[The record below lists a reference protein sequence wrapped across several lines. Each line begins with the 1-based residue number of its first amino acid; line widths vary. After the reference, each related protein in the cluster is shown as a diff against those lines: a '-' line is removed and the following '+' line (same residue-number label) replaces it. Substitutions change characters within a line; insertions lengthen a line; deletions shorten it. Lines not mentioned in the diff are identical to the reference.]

1 MVFLLCFGMLLQT
14 VHALYATT
22 DPWPM
27 WRHDLVHSGLATSTA
42 PNSNKTLWQS
52 KNFYPSC
59 MPIVVDGKVIVTGTG
74 NYIYALDETTG
85 VELWKSSIALSGSPR
100 GNIAYADGRLYIGTS
115 TGYVYG
121 FNATNGV
128 KIWEKQFTGDQIR
141 TSPVPYKGKVYV
153 GTNNG
158 YIYALNATNGLA
170 IPGWYYSTG
179 SPIYSSPA
187 VYNDI
192 LYFGCDD
199 NKVHA
204 INVSSDAGPTVLWRY
219 TTGGYVRSSPCVGD
233 GKVFIGTS
241 STDHAILA
249 LNATTAQPAGELIW
263 KYVLA
268 TQYDITTTPAFAD
281 GTVYFAIGQKA
292 YALNA
297 SVLPGTY
304 NEGSIAIEKWAVTV
318 GGYPTSPTVS
328 DGKVFLS
335 NGYETL
341 ICLDAAT
348 GITSWTYKFTTYD
361 SEEAVIADG
370 RLFVTQY
377 FGVYCFGQS
386 YPALTYYYT
395 VTPVGVPFVIKLVET
410 NATPSKTIGIDQL
423 TTQKKIN
430 FTITGIEN
438 SYSTLNI
445 TIPNDML
452 GGPYTVKIDGA
463 LVGHTPYDNGTH
475 TSLYFTY
482 YHTDKNPHSV
492 EITGTTAI
500 PEFPPTLTGAILI
513 FTTLATTAFATKN
526 IKHWRKEN
534 TRSSP

>member
-1 MVFLLCFGMLLQT
+1 
-14 VHALYATT
+14 
-22 DPWPM
+22 
-27 WRHDLVHSGLATSTA
+27 
-42 PNSNKTLWQS
+42 
-52 KNFYPSC
+52 

-85 VELWKSSIALSGSPR
+85 VELWKSSTALSGSPR

-121 FNATNGV
+121 FNATNGI
-128 KIWEKQFTGDQIR
+128 KIWEKQFTGDQIT
-141 TSPVPYKGKVYV
+141 TSPIAYGGKVYV
-153 GTNNG
+153 GTYNG
-158 YIYALNATNGLA
+158 YIYALNAETGLA

-179 SPIYSSPA
+179 SHIYSSPA
-187 VYNDI
+187 VYNDV

-199 NKVHA
+199 DKVHA
-204 INVSSDAGPTVLWRY
+204 INISSDIGPSVLWKY
-219 TTGGYVRSSPCVGD
+219 TTGGDVRSSPCIGD

-249 LNATTAQPAGELIW
+249 LNATTTQPSGELIW

-268 TQYDITTTPAFAD
+268 TSYGIDTTPAFVD

-297 SVLPGTY
+297 TVLPGTY
-304 NEGSIAIEKWAVTV
+304 NEGSIEIEKWAVTV
-318 GGYPTSPTVS
+318 EGYPTSPTIA

-341 ICLDAAT
+341 ICLNATT
-348 GITSWTYKFTTYD
+348 GIILWKYKFTTYD
-361 SEEAVIADG
+361 SEEPVIADG

-377 FGVYCFGQS
+377 VGVYCFGQS

-395 VTPVGVPFVIKLVET
+395 VTPQGVPFVIRLVET
-410 NATPSKTIGIDQL
+410 NATPSSTIGIDQL

-438 SYSTLNI
+438 SYSTFNI

-452 GGPYTVKIDGA
+452 GGPYYVRIDGA
-463 LVGHTPYDNGTH
+463 LISHTPTEENATH

-482 YHTDKNPHSV
+482 YHADKD
-492 EITGTTAI
+492 
-500 PEFPPTLTGAILI
+500 PPQRRDTWH
-513 FTTLATTAFATKN
+513 N
-526 IKHWRKEN
+526 SN
-534 TRSSP
+534 T